1 MNRKRWRT
9 GQAWV
14 ASAAVSVSGR
24 SKVVAR
30 VHGAARPRHPLG
42 VLRANIGV
50 AFEVLVDH
58 AEPDR
63 QIYLLGPRFDERL
76 ALGIDRHE
84 GLLGDHPA
92 GRAAALLEPRAGHFS
107 TAPRLHRRCREGRDP
122 ARAGSSRAAGVDR
135 LHRTSG
141 RPAASIPSPGLA
153 PLLRLVCVARPRSLD
168 ACEVPA
174 RPRTRGISP
183 TMRAAVR
190 ELGAPV
196 RWAGCCGRRVK
207 ERT

>member
-1 MNRKRWRT
+1 LGIGADEQEEMAHRAGVGGLRRRERKRQIE
-9 GQAWV
+9 GHF
-14 ASAAVSVSGR
+14 
-24 SKVVAR
+24 VAR

-92 GRAAALLEPRAGHFS
+92 GRAAALLEPGQDISARRHGCIAGAARVG
-107 TAPRLHRRCREGRDP
+107 TLRGLVRLGQ
-122 ARAGSSRAAGVDR
+122 
-135 LHRTSG
+135 
-141 RPAASIPSPGLA
+141 PG
-153 PLLRLVCVARPRSLD
+153 
-168 ACEVPA
+168 
-174 RPRTRGISP
+174 
-183 TMRAAVR
+183 
-190 ELGAPV
+190 
-196 RWAGCCGRRVK
+196 
-207 ERT
+207 